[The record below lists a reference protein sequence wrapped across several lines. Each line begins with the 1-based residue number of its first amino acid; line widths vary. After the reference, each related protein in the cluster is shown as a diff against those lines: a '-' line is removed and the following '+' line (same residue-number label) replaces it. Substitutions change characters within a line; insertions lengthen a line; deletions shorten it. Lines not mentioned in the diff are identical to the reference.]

1 MTKAVEVLYT
11 GDREYVSFHREDLMR
26 VMQNDLAK
34 YNTPTVLSH
43 REDSEGESLFVFEG
57 QDTAAS
63 DFYKEYRL
71 RRIPVYQRSK
81 GGAAA

>member
-1 MTKAVEVLYT
+1 MKESVKILHTE
-11 GDREYVSFHREDLMR
+11 DRDYLSFSQETLMR
-26 VMQNDLAK
+26 VMHKDLAK
-34 YNTPTVLSH
+34 YKTPAVLSH
-43 REDSEGESLFVFEG
+43 REDSEGESLFVFESR
-57 QDTAAS
+57 DTAAS